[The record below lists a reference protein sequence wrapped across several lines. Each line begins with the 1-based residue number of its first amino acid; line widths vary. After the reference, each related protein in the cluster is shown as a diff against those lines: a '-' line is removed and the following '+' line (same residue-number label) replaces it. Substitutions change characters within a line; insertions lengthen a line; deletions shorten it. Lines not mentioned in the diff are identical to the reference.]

1 MKKWKWIF
9 GVIAFI
15 AALGAVGG
23 YALEQMGYGA
33 ESTSAEDQA
42 VKEDVEAPETIAE
55 NKSEKV
61 VVSASTSAKPAA
73 IKPLTKDEVLAKFPI
88 DEDIPP
94 YIDGAFILIGDRKET
109 ADYYSLADTDRY
121 RNASI
126 IFQDGAIVS
135 VKFIPEGN
143 TDPAAFIKEFGIDE
157 EPRKVSAYTGF
168 YEVSIIPRFWSQNI
182 EKYPFEL
189 D

>member
-33 ESTSAEDQA
+33 ESVAVAEPD
-42 VKEDVEAPETIAE
+42 APKAEEKSEPIAE
-55 NKSEKV
+55 NNSEKV
-61 VVSASTSAKPAA
+61 TVSASTSAKPTA
-73 IKPLTKDEVLAKFPI
+73 ITPLTKDEVLAKFPI

-109 ADYYSLADTDRY
+109 ADYYSLADTDLY
-121 RNASI
+121 RNASV

-157 EPRKVSAYTGF
+157 EPRKVSGYSGF